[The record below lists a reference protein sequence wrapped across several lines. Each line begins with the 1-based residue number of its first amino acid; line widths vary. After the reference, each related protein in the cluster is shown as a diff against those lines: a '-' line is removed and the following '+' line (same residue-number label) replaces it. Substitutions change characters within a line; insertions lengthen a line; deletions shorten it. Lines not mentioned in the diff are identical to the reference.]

1 MKTRKKYLEIQ
12 SNQKITEYEVQI
24 KTHQDKKHLVV
35 PVVMIVEGVLN
46 GSHGP
51 LLHLAE
57 EFGKFPESWN
67 GIPVVIN
74 HPAKDG
80 LSISANS
87 PEVID
92 AITVG
97 RVYNSHINSKRLMA
111 EVWLE
116 EEKLGKVSADVLSA
130 VNARKPVEVSIG
142 VFTEE
147 EETPGVYEDVKYSA
161 IARNHRPDH
170 LALLPGAIGACS
182 LEDGCGLGVN
192 KEKEGEQTVDIV
204 KQIQDLKELGF
215 SVLTIVDNSET
226 GLEEKLNELRD
237 LVRTK
242 NPDLSGGIAIS
253 NDYNYLVEAYDNY
266 LIYEN
271 ESKDGCKYYKQ
282 NYQFNVTSGE
292 AELVGDPVEV
302 ERQVNYVIVNN
313 INNNLKINIMA
324 DVCTP
329 CVKKKVDALIANT
342 AAGYAETDR
351 EMLETLSEV
360 ILDKMVPTT
369 VEVEKMVEVNKLTPE
384 DQAALDFGKKMLAKK
399 KADMAG
405 AIQKN
410 TKDIWSIEVL
420 NAMDE
425 EMLERVFKSVEKPEE
440 VDYSLNGNNRSF
452 QTNRSDTEEKLLP
465 PGVE

>member
-1 MKTRKKYLEIQ
+1 MKTRKKYLEVQ

-92 AITVG
+92 EITVG

-116 EEKLGKVSADVLSA
+116 EEKLGKVSADVLNA

-147 EETPGVYEDVKYSA
+147 EDTPGVYADVKYSA

-192 KEKEGEQTVDIV
+192 KEKEGEQIVDIV

-215 SVLTIVDNSET
+215 AVLTIVDNSST
-226 GLEEKLNELRD
+226 GLQEKLEALRD

-242 NPDLSGGIAIS
+242 NPVNSGNVAIS
-253 NDYNYLVEAYDNY
+253 NDYNYLIEAYDTY

-271 ESKDGCKYYKQ
+271 ESGDGCRYYKQ

-292 AELVGDPVEV
+292 AEFVGDPVEV
-302 ERQVNYVIVNN
+302 EKQINYVIINN
-313 INNNLKINIMA
+313 INTNLKMEK
-324 DVCTP
+324 CTP
-329 CVKKKVDALIANT
+329 CVEKKVNTLIANT
-342 AAGYAETDR
+342 ASGFAETDR
-351 EMLETLSEV
+351 PMLEALSEDQ
-360 ILDKMVPTT
+360 LDKLTPKI
-369 VEVEKMVEVNKLTPE
+369 VEVEKVVEKTVEVNKLTPE

-425 EMLERVFKSVEKPEE
+425 EMLEKVFKSVEKPEE

-452 QTNRSDTEEKLLP
+452 QTNRSETEEKLLP